1 MAGLTEIREI
11 WTPRMLSLFRIVVAL
26 LYLQHPMA
34 KFFAFPHLAAFDNL
48 QPFSLIWVAG
58 VIELIGGLLLL
69 IACSHGQPPSSCR
82 VKWQ

>member
-1 MAGLTEIREI
+1 MAGFAEIREL
-11 WTPRMLSLFRIVVAL
+11 WTPRMLSVFRIVVAL

-34 KFFAFPHLAAFDNL
+34 KFFAFPHVAAFDNL

-69 IACSHGQPPSSCR
+69 VGRFAAMSGS
-82 VKWQ
+82 

>member
-1 MAGLTEIREI
+1 MVDFAEIRTD
-11 WTPRMLSLFRIVVAL
+11 WTPRMLSVFRIVVAL
-26 LYLQHPMA
+26 LYLQHPLA
-34 KFFAFPHLAAFDNL
+34 KFFAFPHVAAFDNL